1 VIHPPILPS
10 CLDFL
15 FPPMRPGITSF
26 LSVIMS
32 SSCPPSLTMSSTSI
46 VVRVS
51 HSHNKCTSCHLT
63 SSLLPC
69 LIAFK
74 NRRSSKMILRIVA
87 PLCCQRWRCCHPKA
101 RSVCQPHG
109 SLIFHGLLPMQSRV
123 LIAYG
128 RMANSIFLR
137 GSQRKRVWIL
147 AYCQTIPPPPPKEEC
162 LQCASVTLLR
172 PAGRWRGDTE
182 GEQGQNGDEVH
193 GADAVFDVGFGR
205 KY

>member
-1 VIHPPILPS
+1 MS
-10 CLDFL
+10 
-15 FPPMRPGITSF
+15 PGITSL
-26 LSVIMS
+26 LSVLIL
-32 SSCPPSLTMSSTSI
+32 SSCPPSLTMSSTLL

-51 HSHNKCTSCHLT
+51 HSHNKCTPCHLT
-63 SSLLPC
+63 SSLLPS
-69 LIAFK
+69 LLAFK

-123 LIAYG
+123 LIAYS

-137 GSQRKRVWIL
+137 DSQRKRVWIL
-147 AYCQTIPPPPPKEEC
+147 AYFQTIPPPPTKGEC
-162 LQCASVTLLR
+162 LQCARVTLLR

-182 GEQGQNGDEVH
+182 GERGQK
-193 GADAVFDVGFGR
+193 R
-205 KY
+205 R